1 VIERPVVHV
10 REVIMVELLSRRSAM
25 LAVPVTT
32 AAALVAS
39 ETTAAA
45 AEPNIMTFTGRRTK
59 TTLPNLLPVA
69 PALGTTFICY
79 LTLLDKDGKNIGDGS
94 VNGAIVD
101 IIPEVP
107 PKLVCQVHVIFRFE
121 QGEIH
126 TSNMHV
132 RLIPNPGVK
141 HLIAVTGGTGDYRT
155 ARGSGTIEHV
165 NDTDTLVVLNVMV
178 DPPPATP

>member
-1 VIERPVVHV
+1 VIIVA
-10 REVIMVELLSRRSAM
+10 LLSRRSA
-25 LAVPVTT
+25 LIAVPATT
-32 AAALVAS
+32 AAGLVTAQ
-39 ETTAAA
+39 TTAA

-59 TTLPNLLPVA
+59 TTLPNLPPVA

-79 LTLLDKDGKNIGDGS
+79 LSLLDKDGKTIGDGS
-94 VNGAIVD
+94 VNGSIVD

-107 PKLVCQVHVIFRFE
+107 PKLVCQVHAIYRFD

-126 TSNMHV
+126 ASNMHI
-132 RLIPNPGVK
+132 RTIPNPGVK

-165 NDTDTLVVLNVMV
+165 TATDTLVVLNVMV